1 MQVFKIIPYCHPAC
15 NLFLLT
21 VFANL
26 KFLVAGHYLLT
37 MLLMDKL
44 KNTAKESGIEGR
56 IMFTGSEAHRVTY
69 AGGVDFDTLTMTN
82 SDR

>member
-1 MQVFKIIPYCHPAC
+1 M
-15 NLFLLT
+15 
-21 VFANL
+21 FANL

-56 IMFTGSEAHRVTY
+56 IMFTGSEGHRVTY

>member
-1 MQVFKIIPYCHPAC
+1 
-15 NLFLLT
+15 
-21 VFANL
+21 
-26 KFLVAGHYLLT
+26 

-69 AGGVDFDTLTMTN
+69 PGGVDFDTLTMTN
-82 SDR
+82 SDQ